1 MVPRM
6 IAATRRLIA
15 AISRLSTWS
24 GRIGALVVTPLVI
37 AMVYEVLS
45 RYLFDAPTQWAF
57 EISYMLMGTVF
68 LLGISYALA
77 VDAHVR
83 VDFIHQRAPRRL
95 TAAWD
100 LICYVILTGLFV
112 WMTWALFN
120 NALKVM
126 DTGETTGLS
135 AWNPP
140 VWPYRLVYVAGF
152 GLMALQTFARILG
165 CALTVLGHDEPEPPH
180 QPESAA

>member
-1 MVPRM
+1 M
-6 IAATRRLIA
+6 IAGARRLIA
-15 AISRLSTWS
+15 FISRMSTWS
-24 GRIGALVVTPLVI
+24 GRIGALVVAPLVV
-37 AMVYEVLS
+37 AMVYEVTS

-68 LLGISYALA
+68 LTGLSYAMA

-95 TAAWD
+95 TAGWD
-100 LICYVILTGLFV
+100 LICYVILTCLFV
-112 WMTWALFN
+112 WLTWALVN
-120 NALKVM
+120 NAIKVM
-126 DTGETTGLS
+126 NTGETTGLS

-140 VWPYRLVYVAGF
+140 VWPYRLVYAAGF
-152 GLMALQTFARILG
+152 GMLSLQSFARILQ
-165 CALTVLGHDEPEPPH
+165 CALTVLGHDAPAAPH

>member
-140 VWPYRLVYVAGF
+140 VWWLKFVVPLSFALLFAQALVEAF
-152 GLMALQTFARILG
+152 NAARPAREQTGA
-165 CALTVLGHDEPEPPH
+165 
-180 QPESAA
+180 SA

>member
-1 MVPRM
+1 MAGGM
-6 IAATRRLIA
+6 RRAIR
-15 AISRLSTWS
+15 AISALSTWS
-24 GRIGALVVTPLVI
+24 GRVGALVVTPLVI

-57 EISYMLMGTVF
+57 EVSYMLMGCVF
-68 LLGISYALA
+68 LLGVSYALA

-83 VDFIHQRAPRRL
+83 VDFIHQRAPKRL

-100 LICYVILTGLFV
+100 GVCYVVLTGLFV
-112 WMTWALFN
+112 WLTWALAG
-120 NALKVM
+120 NAIKVM
-126 DTGETTGLS
+126 ETGETTGLS

-152 GLMALQTFARILG
+152 GLLALQSFARILG
-165 CALTVLGHDEPEPPH
+165 CVLVLMGEDEPAAPH
-180 QPESAA
+180 QPEGAA